1 MTTMVDHFTKEQIAE
16 FKKMFT
22 KFDQNGDGKISL
34 QELGLLM
41 LALSL
46 ICFSLTTI
54 ILHVF

>member
-1 MTTMVDHFTKEQIAE
+1 MVDHFTKEQIAE